1 MSESN
6 ISKRPLMAISRR
18 SKRGR
23 KLKDGSDY
31 SVNYKLSFGPSGWR
45 VYDVIVEGASL
56 VNNYRAQVKSRL
68 TNCCKRFGRRIA
80 V

>member
-18 SKRGR
+18 LKRGR

-31 SVNYKLSFGPSGWR
+31 SVNYKLGFGPSGWR
-45 VYDVIVEGASL
+45 VYDVVVESVSL
-56 VNNYRAQVKSRL
+56 VNNYRAQFD
-68 TNCCKRFGRRIA
+68 TF
-80 V
+80 